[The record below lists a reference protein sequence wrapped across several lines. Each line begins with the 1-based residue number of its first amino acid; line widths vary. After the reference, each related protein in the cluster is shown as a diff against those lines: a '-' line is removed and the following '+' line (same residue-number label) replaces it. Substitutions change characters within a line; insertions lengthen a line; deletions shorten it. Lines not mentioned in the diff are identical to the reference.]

1 MRKRDSK
8 RLVERS
14 YDLIAEAY
22 LASKDAYDPG
32 TYAPL
37 EQLIAMLPGGAAV
50 LDLGCGAGVPVS
62 QRLAQQFTVTG
73 VDISARQLELARGHV
88 PTGHFIKADMTTV
101 DFAPGAFDAV
111 VSCYAIIH
119 VPAAE
124 QPALVRRIYSWLK
137 PNGLFLATWT
147 IRGWEETID
156 DWNGWGAPMWWSHL
170 GADANLG
177 MLRAPGFEIENADT
191 RTTNNETWLW
201 VLARKPNGEG
211 GQAHPPMPGRTGSA

>member
-1 MRKRDSK
+1 MRSCEAKE
-8 RLVERS
+8 LVEGS

-22 LASKDAYDPG
+22 LASKDAYDPD

-37 EQLIAMLPGGAAV
+37 EQLITMLPGGAAV
-50 LDLGCGAGVPVS
+50 LDLGCGAGVPVG

-88 PTGHFIKADMTTV
+88 PTGHFIKADMTAV
-101 DFAPGAFDAV
+101 DFARGAFDAV

-124 QPALVRRIYSWLK
+124 QPDLVERIRSWLK
-137 PNGLFLATWT
+137 PEGLFLATWAMHE
-147 IRGWEETID
+147 WEETID

-177 MLRAPGFEIENADT
+177 MLRAAGFVIVQADV
-191 RTTNNETWLW
+191 RTSNDETWLW
-201 VLARKPNGEG
+201 VLARRCGE
-211 GQAHPPMPGRTGSA
+211 AADGS

>member
-1 MRKRDSK
+1 MRSCEAKE
-8 RLVERS
+8 LVEGS
-14 YDLIAEAY
+14 YDVIAEAY
-22 LASKDAYDPG
+22 LASKDAYDPD

-37 EQLIAMLPGGAAV
+37 EQLITMLPGGAAV

-88 PTGHFIKADMTTV
+88 PTGHFIKADMTAV

-124 QPALVRRIYSWLK
+124 QPDLVQRIYSWLK
-137 PNGLFLATWT
+137 PDGLFLATWAM
-147 IRGWEETID
+147 REWEETID

-177 MLRAPGFEIENADT
+177 MLRAAGFVIVQADV
-191 RTTNNETWLW
+191 RTSNDETWLW
-201 VLARKPNGEG
+201 VLARRCGE
-211 GQAHPPMPGRTGSA
+211 AADGS

>member
-1 MRKRDSK
+1 MRTRDSK

-22 LASKDAYDPG
+22 LASKDGYDPD

-37 EQLIAMLPGGAAV
+37 EQLISMLPRGAAV
-50 LDLGCGAGVPVS
+50 LDLGCGAGVPVG

-73 VDISARQLELARGHV
+73 VDVSARQVQLARRHV
-88 PTGHFIKADMTTV
+88 PTGHFIKADMTAV
-101 DFAPGAFDAV
+101 DFAPGALDAV
-111 VSCYAIIH
+111 VSCYAIMH

-124 QPALVRRIYSWLK
+124 HPELVRRIYSWLK
-137 PNGLFLATWT
+137 PDGLFLATWT
-147 IRGWEETID
+147 IHEWEETIK

-177 MLRAPGFEIENADT
+177 MLRAAGFEIENADT

-201 VLARKPNGEG
+201 VLARRPGE
-211 GQAHPPMPGRTGSA
+211 AADGS